1 MARPKKQVKAKEPVR
16 LRFKQLNNGNKSIYL
31 DIYKDGKRE
40 YEFLKMYL
48 VPERDAVAKNQ
59 NESVMAAANAIK
71 AQRVIELSNNA
82 AGIKV
87 DKARAKMLLRDWLEV
102 YHKKTESSITPG
114 TRGLRKCLK
123 KHLGNYGDLVP
134 LRDVDKAYCLG
145 FVEYLKNTP
154 GKTPKGTERP
164 HSKATICTYWKFL
177 SALLNAAVRE
187 DLIAVNPIYKIDP
200 SERPQPEESN
210 RAFLTIEEVKKLI
223 ETPAPRADIKRAFLF
238 SCFCGLRIS
247 DVSALTW
254 KNLESNNG
262 KLYINT
268 VMQKTKK
275 PIYIPVSNTAAGFIP
290 DRTPATPDSAKIFFK
305 SRPIGRILKKTL
317 EDWTKAAGITKKV
330 TYHVSRHTFATMSL
344 TLGADLFTTSKLLG
358 HTNVTTT
365 QIYAKIINE
374 KKDDAVALFDNVF

>member
-275 PIYIPVSNTAAGFIP
+275 PIYIPVSNTARASF
-290 DRTPATPDSAKIFFK
+290 RT
-305 SRPIGRILKKTL
+305 
-317 EDWTKAAGITKKV
+317 E
-330 TYHVSRHTFATMSL
+330 HQRHRTAQRYFSNRA
-344 TLGADLFTTSKLLG
+344 LLDE
-358 HTNVTTT
+358 
-365 QIYAKIINE
+365 Y
-374 KKDDAVALFDNVF
+374 